1 MRLRLFRKNSRH
13 QQLVDLYRGAEE
25 GSPTPDA
32 SPSSHQ
38 AFEDDQKLIAQ
49 LTQLSASAA
58 PSDPSP
64 ERGKLLSRVAEL
76 KSAEAAMEAPIMRKI
91 LQMRTL
97 AAIGAAVV
105 LVAGAATVGASGGV
119 SDAAGNVGDA
129 LAALNIIDK
138 TPDEAD
144 GHIIDAMD
152 QPDVAGG
159 PPDGLGPSTSIEVCH
174 VPSDNPDNAHTIS
187 VGGEDALNEHLAH
200 GDSEGACADD
210 PPPGPPDGVG
220 PSAKVDICH
229 VPDDNPD
236 NAHTI
241 SVGGED
247 ALNEHLAH
255 GDSEGACADD
265 PSRGPSAKV
274 EICHVPDDNPD
285 HPRTISVGGEDAVN
299 EHLAHGDS
307 EGPCDE
313 SDVALD
319 GPNNDAAHPDEV
331 PPPTQA
337 NEHATDGAANADGVE
352 LPDQADDH
360 AVDGSGNPSL
370 PDAVPDTV
378 DVPLP

>member
-64 ERGKLLSRVAEL
+64 ERGKLLSRVAEM

-97 AAIGAAVV
+97 AAVGAAVV

-119 SDAAGNVGDA
+119 SDAAGNVGDV

-144 GHIIDAMD
+144 GQIDAIG
-152 QPDVAGG
+152 QPDVAGDHEG
-159 PPDGLGPSTSIEVCH
+159 GLDTATEQA
-174 VPSDNPDNAHTIS
+174 NENAEH
-187 VGGEDALNEHLAH
+187 GLDHANDA
-200 GDSEGACADD
+200 
-210 PPPGPPDGVG
+210 
-220 PSAKVDICH
+220 
-229 VPDDNPD
+229 
-236 NAHTI
+236 
-241 SVGGED
+241 
-247 ALNEHLAH
+247 
-255 GDSEGACADD
+255 
-265 PSRGPSAKV
+265 
-274 EICHVPDDNPD
+274 
-285 HPRTISVGGEDAVN
+285 
-299 EHLAHGDS
+299 
-307 EGPCDE
+307 
-313 SDVALD
+313 ALD
-319 GPNNDAAHPDEV
+319 GPNNGEAHPADV
-331 PPPTQA
+331 PLPTQA

-360 AVDGSGNPSL
+360 AVDGSENPSL